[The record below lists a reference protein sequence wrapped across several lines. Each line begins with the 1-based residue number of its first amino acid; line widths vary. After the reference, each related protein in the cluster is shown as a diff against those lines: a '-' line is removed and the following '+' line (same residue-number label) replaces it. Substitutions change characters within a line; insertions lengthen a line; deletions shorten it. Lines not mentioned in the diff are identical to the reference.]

1 MKISWESPSN
11 IALIKYW
18 GKRDI
23 QIPSNPSISF
33 TLSKC
38 KTTTEVHFIEG
49 TGLNISLDGKD
60 KPEFIPKIESFLQ
73 RIKDRHP
80 WLASYRIQIKT
91 SNSFP
96 HSSGIA
102 SSASGMS
109 ALSLCIVEFA
119 EKIGFKFEALDFYQE
134 ASILS
139 RLGSGSASR
148 SIYGGIAVWG
158 ESSSL
163 KNSRDEYAIE
173 YPEIIHPIFKNY
185 CDVILLVDNEEKE
198 VSSTLGHSLMDSHP
212 FNKQRFSQAHKHV
225 KDIKKI
231 IQTGNVD
238 DFIQLTELEALTLH
252 GLMMSST
259 PNFILM
265 KPNTL
270 IIIEKIREFRNNSKL
285 PISFTLDAG
294 ANVHLLFPNS
304 VKDKAMAFVKNT
316 LIKFCREKNFISDH
330 VGSGPKC
337 LTNFEA

>member
-23 QIPSNPSISF
+23 QIPLNPSISF

-38 KTTTEVHFIEG
+38 KTTTEVHFTKG
-49 TGLNISLDGKD
+49 TGIDISLDGKD
-60 KPEFIPKIESFLQ
+60 KPEFIPKIENYLQ
-73 RIKDRHP
+73 RIKERHP
-80 WLASYRIQIKT
+80 WLVSYRLQIKT

-119 EKIGFKFEALDFYQE
+119 NKIGFKLGALDFYQE

-158 ESSSL
+158 ESSYL
-163 KNSRDEYAIE
+163 KNSRNEYAIK

-185 CDVILLVDNEEKE
+185 CDVILLVDIKEKQ

-212 FNKQRFSQAHKHV
+212 FNEQRFSQAHKHV
-225 KDIKKI
+225 KDIKRI
-231 IQTGNVD
+231 LQTGDVD

-252 GLMMSST
+252 GLMMSSS

-270 IIIEKIREFRNNSKL
+270 KIIEKIREFRNNSKL

-304 VKDKAMAFVKNT
+304 AKNKTMEFVKNT
-316 LIKFCREKNFISDH
+316 LIQFCKGENFILDH
-330 VGSGPKC
+330 VGLGPKR
-337 LTNFEA
+337 LTNFEE

>member
-1 MKISWESPSN
+1 VKISWESPSN

-33 TLSKC
+33 TLSEC

-49 TGLNISLDGKD
+49 TGVNITLDGED
-60 KPEFIPKIESFLQ
+60 KPEFIPKIESFLL
-73 RIKDRHP
+73 RVTERHP
-80 WLASYRIQIKT
+80 WLASYCLQIKT

-119 EKIGFKFEALDFYQE
+119 EKIGFKFDALDFYQE

-158 ESSSL
+158 ESSYL
-163 KNSRDEYAIE
+163 KKSRDEYAIE
-173 YPEIIHPIFKNY
+173 YPGIINPIFKDY
-185 CDVILLVDNEEKE
+185 CDVILLVDIEEKQ
-198 VSSTLGHSLMDSHP
+198 VSSTLGHSLMNSHP
-212 FNKQRFSQAHKHV
+212 FNKQRFSQAQKHIN
-225 KDIKKI
+225 DIKGILK
-231 IQTGNVD
+231 TGNIE

-252 GLMMSST
+252 GLMMTST

-270 IIIEKIREFRNNSKL
+270 KIIEKIREFRNDSKL

-304 VKDKAMAFVKNT
+304 VKEKAMAFIKNT
-316 LIKFCREKNFISDH
+316 LIQFCRGNKFISDH
-330 VGSGPKC
+330 VGSGPKR
-337 LTNFEA
+337 LTNFVK

>member
-23 QIPSNPSISF
+23 QIPLNPSISF

-38 KTTTEVHFIEG
+38 KTTTEVHFTKG
-49 TGLNISLDGKD
+49 TGIDISLDGKD
-60 KPEFIPKIESFLQ
+60 KPEFIPKIENYLQ
-73 RIKDRHP
+73 RIKERHP
-80 WLASYRIQIKT
+80 WLVSYRLQIKT

-119 EKIGFKFEALDFYQE
+119 NKIGFKLGALDFYQE

-158 ESSSL
+158 ESSYL
-163 KNSRDEYAIE
+163 KNSRNEYAIK

-185 CDVILLVDNEEKE
+185 CDVILIVDTKEKQ

-212 FNKQRFSQAHKHV
+212 FNEQRFSQAHKHV
-225 KDIKKI
+225 KDIKRI
-231 IQTGNVD
+231 LQTGNVD

-252 GLMMSST
+252 GLMMSSS
-259 PNFILM
+259 PNFILI

-270 IIIEKIREFRNNSKL
+270 KIIEKIREFRNNSKL

-304 VKDKAMAFVKNT
+304 AKNKTMEFVKNT
-316 LIKFCREKNFISDH
+316 LIQFCRGENFISDH
-330 VGSGPKC
+330 VGLGPKR
-337 LTNFEA
+337 LTNFEE

>member
-23 QIPSNPSISF
+23 QIPLNPSISF

-38 KTTTEVHFIEG
+38 KTTTEVHFTKG
-49 TGLNISLDGKD
+49 TGIDISLDGKD
-60 KPEFIPKIESFLQ
+60 KPEFIPKIENYLQ
-73 RIKDRHP
+73 RIKERHP
-80 WLASYRIQIKT
+80 WLVSYRLQIKT

-119 EKIGFKFEALDFYQE
+119 NKIGFKLGALDFYQE

-158 ESSSL
+158 ESSYL
-163 KNSRDEYAIE
+163 KNSRNEYAIK

-185 CDVILLVDNEEKE
+185 CDVILLVDIKEKQ

-212 FNKQRFSQAHKHV
+212 FNEQRFSQAHKHV
-225 KDIKKI
+225 KDIKRI
-231 IQTGNVD
+231 LQTGNVD

-252 GLMMSST
+252 GLMMSSS

-270 IIIEKIREFRNNSKL
+270 KIIQKIREFRNNSKL

-304 VKDKAMAFVKNT
+304 AKNKTMEFVKNT
-316 LIKFCREKNFISDH
+316 LIQFCKGENFISDH
-330 VGSGPKC
+330 VGLGPKR
-337 LTNFEA
+337 LTNFEE